1 MDHHPLRRARGALL
15 VSFLVQGACFAVLV
29 TRIPALQRRYGVGD
43 GMLTVLL
50 AAVPVVAGVGSVAAE
65 ALAKRFGLHRVLR
78 AVQPVVC
85 LSLIALGAGDAQWQ
99 LALCLPVFG
108 LALGAVDAT
117 ANMQG
122 VALQQRYGR
131 SIMLGF
137 HAAFSLGGIAGASAA
152 WAGAHWHLALLTLY
166 TAAAC
171 VTVPAA
177 LTAGHWYP
185 GRPPA
190 SPAEPGGEPAFSW
203 RPLVPLCAVMAIAYI
218 ADSTVSNWSAKYLQD
233 VLHSSDQLATV
244 PYNAYLVATLAGR
257 SVGDL
262 GVRRWGPA
270 VMVRY
275 GAVLAAVGFAVVATA
290 GGAWTGLLGFTTL
303 GLGICVVVPQ
313 TFAAAGR
320 LYGDAPGLAQSPHAA
335 DAAVARLNIFNYV
348 GVLLG
353 SPLVGAIGG
362 AWSYRA
368 AMAVPMVLVL
378 VILGLVQP
386 FRVPGPIP
394 LRP

>member
-1 MDHHPLRRARGALL
+1 MDHHRPRQARGALL
-15 VSFLVQGACFAVLV
+15 CCFLVQGACFAILV

-43 GMLTVLL
+43 GLLTVLL
-50 AAVPVVAGVGSVAAE
+50 AAVPVVAGVGSVTAE
-65 ALAKRFGLHRVLR
+65 ALAKRFGVRRVLR
-78 AVQPVVC
+78 GAQPVVC
-85 LSLIALGAGDAQWQ
+85 LSLIAVGAGSAQWQ
-99 LALCLPVFG
+99 LALTLPVFG

-122 VALQQRYGR
+122 VALQQGYGR

-137 HAAFSLGGIAGASAA
+137 HAAFSLGGIAGACAA
-152 WAGAHWHLALLTLY
+152 WAGAHWHVSLLTLY
-166 TAAAC
+166 AAAAC
-171 VTVPAA
+171 ATVPTA
-177 LTAGHWYP
+177 LTASRWYLE
-185 GRPPA
+185 RPPRQEPQ
-190 SPAEPGGEPAFSW
+190 SPAGFSW
-203 RPLVPLCAVMAIAYI
+203 RPLAPLCAVMAIACI

-233 VLHSSDQLATV
+233 VLHGSDQLATV

-262 GVRRWGPA
+262 GVRRRGPA
-270 VMVRY
+270 AMVRY
-275 GAVLAAVGFAVVATA
+275 GSVLAAAGFAVVALA
-290 GGAWTGLLGFTTL
+290 GGAWTGLLGFTAL

-320 LYGDAPGLAQSPHAA
+320 IYGDAHGPHAA

-368 AMAVPMVLVL
+368 AMVVPMALVL
-378 VILGLVQP
+378 VVLGLARP
-386 FRVPGPIP
+386 FTAPRTAPIP